1 MSPVLGEGGRR
12 SHVLRGIREDEAAAV
27 RRIFSMTAQG
37 TGLRTIARTLDAEGV
52 RSPRARPG
60 RHHSWA
66 PSSVRTVLFNT
77 RYKSEVVW
85 GRTKKRDA
93 WGRRKESDRPASDW
107 VVTNIQHLRVVSDE
121 LWANAHEALQSRQ
134 KAYAFKRGA
143 PRPAGALAS
152 KYLLTGMVECGV
164 CGGTIVQTLNAN
176 KPAYRCWYNH
186 SRGCAVCSNSL
197 VVDMHLA
204 DDTVLQA
211 VTRDVLDPEVV
222 AEALDLALRELEQPV
237 TAVAARPGYP
247 KERDLPPRG

>member
-164 CGGTIVQTLNAN
+164 CGGTIVQTLN
-176 KPAYRCWYNH
+176 
-186 SRGCAVCSNSL
+186 
-197 VVDMHLA
+197 
-204 DDTVLQA
+204 VLQA

>member
-1 MSPVLGEGGRR
+1 MPECHDPAVDLTR
-12 SHVLRGIREDEAAAV
+12 AV
-27 RRIFSMTAQG
+27 RQLVTPLKHRSSLCTAS
-37 TGLRTIARTLDAEGV
+37 AAC
-52 RSPRARPG
+52 RP
-60 RHHSWA
+60 
-66 PSSVRTVLFNT
+66 
-77 RYKSEVVW
+77 E
-85 GRTKKRDA
+85 
-93 WGRRKESDRPASDW
+93 
-107 VVTNIQHLRVVSDE
+107 
-121 LWANAHEALQSRQ
+121 
-134 KAYAFKRGA
+134 

-211 VTRDVLDPEVV
+211 VTRDVLDPDVV